1 MDWLRYHLRKNR
13 LLQVLYLKFT
23 SIINSINYLIR
34 RVRPSALLA
43 SKQMKRKQ
51 HAATM
56 IGLAKQSG
64 KGRLSGKVAIVTGA
78 ASGIGR
84 TTALLF
90 AREGAKV
97 IVADINEVDGVEVEK
112 QIKNSGGEAT
122 FIHTDVTKES
132 DVQILI
138 STTVNNYGKL
148 DILVNNAGIL
158 LEGSVTST
166 TQGDW
171 QKVLDINLSSVY
183 LCCRLAIP
191 EMLKHG
197 SGAIVNTSSVQGLT
211 GFYNSAGYAASKGG
225 ILALTRQTARE
236 YAGLGIRINSICP
249 GIIYTPIFGINTE
262 RPADREALFESW
274 SNQMPVGFFGLPED
288 IAFATIYLA
297 SDESSFVTGAN
308 LVIDGGLSIRG
319 V

>member
-1 MDWLRYHLRKNR
+1 M
-13 LLQVLYLKFT
+13 
-23 SIINSINYLIR
+23 INSMRYIIGRMKPN
-34 RVRPSALLA
+34 LA
-43 SKQMKRKQ
+43 MVSRQMKRQK

-56 IGLAKQSG
+56 IGLAEQSG
-64 KGRLSGKVAIVTGA
+64 KARLSGKVALVTGA

-97 IVADINEVDGVEVEK
+97 IIADINKTDGIEIEQ
-112 QIKNSGGEAT
+112 QIKNNGGEAT

-138 STTVNNYGKL
+138 STSVEKYGKL
-148 DILVNNAGIL
+148 DILVNNAGVL

-166 TQGDW
+166 IPGDW

-183 LCCRLAIP
+183 LCCRFAIP
-191 EMLKHG
+191 EMIKNG
-197 SGAIVNTSSVQGLT
+197 GGAIVNTSSIQGLT

-225 ILALTRQTARE
+225 VLALTRQTARE
-236 YAGLGIRINSICP
+236 YAGLGIRVNSICP
-249 GIIYTPIFGINTE
+249 GIIFTPIFGKAVE
-262 RPADREALFESW
+262 KPADREALFESW

-288 IAFATIYLA
+288 IAFAAIYLA
-297 SDESSFVTGAN
+297 SDESSFVTGTN
-308 LVIDGGLSIRG
+308 LVIDGGLSTRG
-319 V
+319 I

>member
-1 MDWLRYHLRKNR
+1 MTM
-13 LLQVLYLKFT
+13 V
-23 SIINSINYLIR
+23 
-34 RVRPSALLA
+34 

-51 HAATM
+51 HAAM
-56 IGLAKQSG
+56 VAGLAEQSG
-64 KGRLSGKVAIVTGA
+64 KKRLSGKVAILTGA

-97 IVADINEVDGVEVEK
+97 IIADINESNGIEVEQ
-112 QIKNSGGEAT
+112 QIKKNGGEAT
-122 FIHTDVTKES
+122 FIRTDVTKES

-138 STTVNNYGKL
+138 STTIDKYGKL

-166 TQGDW
+166 LPGDW

-183 LCCRLAIP
+183 LCCRFAIP
-191 EMLKHG
+191 EMLKNG

-249 GIIYTPIFGINTE
+249 GIIYTPIFGKAME
-262 RPADREALFESW
+262 KPADREALFESW

-288 IAFATIYLA
+288 IAFAAIYLA
-297 SDESSFVTGAN
+297 SAESSFVTGAN
-308 LVIDGGLSIRG
+308 LVIDGGLSTRG